1 MGNGCR
7 LNDVFERKIER
18 KAGYYRQLAS
28 ALHGPAVDRCRTAV
42 AIASGT
48 VDDYSL
54 LLETVNYFS
63 HALPGMLK
71 VVFWEPFHEIEI

>member
-1 MGNGCR
+1 MMFSNAR
-7 LNDVFERKIER
+7 SNARRAIT
-18 KAGYYRQLAS
+18 AQLAS
-28 ALHGPAVDRCRTAV
+28 ALHGPPVDRCRTAV
-42 AIASGT
+42 AIASRT

-63 HALPGMLK
+63 HTLPGMLK